1 MKHIYFLF
9 IFMFLLNCSKS
20 KTVLI
25 CGDHVCVNK
34 AEANQYFE
42 ENLSIEVKVIEK
54 KTRNSFDLVELN
66 LNKNQGKREVNIS
79 PKKNTDK
86 NVKVLSKK
94 EISIIKENI
103 KNRKKGTQIAKKIY
117 KKDKLSKKK
126 SEKIKENLK
135 KINMNNE
142 GKNIQKENIIKNNQN
157 KIRKDVFDVCTVLE
171 KCNIEEISKYLIK
184 HGKNKGFPD
193 LTKRP

>member
-1 MKHIYFLF
+1 M
-9 IFMFLLNCSKS
+9 
-20 KTVLI
+20 
-25 CGDHVCVNK
+25 
-34 AEANQYFE
+34 
-42 ENLSIEVKVIEK
+42 
-54 KTRNSFDLVELN
+54 
-66 LNKNQGKREVNIS
+66 
-79 PKKNTDK
+79 
-86 NVKVLSKK
+86 
-94 EISIIKENI
+94 
-103 KNRKKGTQIAKKIY
+103 
-117 KKDKLSKKK
+117 SKKK

>member
-1 MKHIYFLF
+1 MKNIYFLF

-34 AEANQYFE
+34 VEANQYFE

-54 KTRNSFDLVELN
+54 KTGNSFDLLELN
-66 LNKNQGKREVNIS
+66 LKEDQGKREINIFS
-79 PKKNTDK
+79 KKNIDK

-103 KNRKKGTQIAKKIY
+103 KNKKKGTQIAKKIY
-117 KKDKLSKKK
+117 KKDKLNKKK
-126 SEKIKENLK
+126 PEKITENLK
-135 KINMNNE
+135 KINVKNE
-142 GKNIQKENIIKNNQN
+142 GKKIQKDKIIKNNQN
-157 KIRKDVFDVCTVLE
+157 EIRKDVFDVCTILE

>member
-171 KCNIEEISKYLIK
+171 KCNINEVAEY
-184 HGKNKGFPD
+184 
-193 LTKRP
+193 LTKAGLKKGYPNLNIK

>member
-79 PKKNTDK
+79 SKKNTDK

>member
-1 MKHIYFLF
+1 
-9 IFMFLLNCSKS
+9 MFLLNCSKS

>member
-103 KNRKKGTQIAKKIY
+103 KNKKKGTQIAKKIY
-117 KKDKLSKKK
+117 KKDKLNKKK
-126 SEKIKENLK
+126 PENIKENLK
-135 KINMNNE
+135 KINANE
-142 GKNIQKENIIKNNQN
+142 EKNIQKDIIIKNNQN

>member
-1 MKHIYFLF
+1 MKNIYFLF

-54 KTRNSFDLVELN
+54 KTSNSFDLVELN
-66 LNKNQGKREVNIS
+66 LKENQGKREINIS
-79 PKKNTDK
+79 TKKNTDK

-103 KNRKKGTQIAKKIY
+103 KNKKKGTKIAKKVH
-117 KKDKLSKKK
+117 KKDKLNKKK
-126 SEKIKENLK
+126 PEKIKENLK
-135 KINMNNE
+135 KINVKNQE
-142 GKNIQKENIIKNNQN
+142 KNIQQNNIIKNNQN

>member
-79 PKKNTDK
+79 SKKNTDK

-135 KINMNNE
+135 KINVNNE

-184 HGKNKGFPD
+184 HGNNKGFPD
-193 LTKRP
+193 VTKRP

>member
-1 MKHIYFLF
+1 MKNIYFLL
-9 IFMFLLNCSKS
+9 IFMFSLNCSKS

-54 KTRNSFDLVELN
+54 KTSNSFDLVELN

>member
-1 MKHIYFLF
+1 MKNIYFLF

-54 KTRNSFDLVELN
+54 KTSNSFDLIELN
-66 LNKNQGKREVNIS
+66 LKENQGKREINIS
-79 PKKNTDK
+79 TKKNTDK

-103 KNRKKGTQIAKKIY
+103 KNKKKGTKIAKKVH
-117 KKDKLSKKK
+117 KKDKLNKKK
-126 SEKIKENLK
+126 PEKIKENLK
-135 KINMNNE
+135 KINVKNQE
-142 GKNIQKENIIKNNQN
+142 KNIQQNNIIKNNQN

>member
-1 MKHIYFLF
+1 MKNIYFLL

-66 LNKNQGKREVNIS
+66 LKEKQGKREINIS
-79 PKKNTDK
+79 SKKNTDK

-103 KNRKKGTQIAKKIY
+103 KNKKKGTQIAKKIY
-117 KKDKLSKKK
+117 KKDKLNKKK
-126 SEKIKENLK
+126 PENIKENLK
-135 KINMNNE
+135 KINANE
-142 GKNIQKENIIKNNQN
+142 EKNIQKDIIIKNNQN

-184 HGKNKGFPD
+184 HGKSKGFPD

>member
-66 LNKNQGKREVNIS
+66 LNKNRGKREVNIS

>member
-126 SEKIKENLK
+126 SEKIEENLK

-184 HGKNKGFPD
+184 HGKSKGFPD

>member
-1 MKHIYFLF
+1 MKNIYFLL

-66 LNKNQGKREVNIS
+66 LKENQGKREINIS
-79 PKKNTDK
+79 SKKNTDK

-103 KNRKKGTQIAKKIY
+103 KNKKKGTQIAKKIY
-117 KKDKLSKKK
+117 KKDKLNKKK
-126 SEKIKENLK
+126 PENIKENLK
-135 KINMNNE
+135 KINVNE
-142 GKNIQKENIIKNNQN
+142 EKNIQKDIIIKNNQN

-184 HGKNKGFPD
+184 HGKSKGFPD

>member
-117 KKDKLSKKK
+117 KKDKLSEKK

>member
-1 MKHIYFLF
+1 MKNIYFLF

-54 KTRNSFDLVELN
+54 KTSNSFDLIELN
-66 LNKNQGKREVNIS
+66 LKENQGKREINIS
-79 PKKNTDK
+79 TKKNTDK

-103 KNRKKGTQIAKKIY
+103 KNIKKGTQIAKKIY

-142 GKNIQKENIIKNNQN
+142 GKNIQKENIIKNNKN

>member
-184 HGKNKGFPD
+184 LGKNKGFPD